1 MTKLTLDIGG
11 MSCGHC
17 VAQVK
22 KTLATLEGVEVTDVK
37 VGSAVIEYDPSAVTT
52 ATIAEALDEQGYALT
67 GAR

>member
-1 MTKLTLDIGG
+1 MTKVTLDING

-22 KTLATLEGVEVTDVK
+22 KTLAALEGVEVSEVA

-52 ATIAEALDEQGYALT
+52 DRIAEALDEQGYSLT
-67 GAR
+67 GSH

>member
-1 MTKLTLDIGG
+1 MTKLTLDISG

-37 VGSAVIEYDPSAVTT
+37 VGSAVIDYDPSALTT
-52 ATIAEALDEQGYALT
+52 ARIAEALDDQGYTLT
-67 GAR
+67 AAR

>member
-22 KTLATLEGVEVTDVK
+22 KTLAALEGVQVSDVA
-37 VGSAVIEYDPSAVTT
+37 VGSAVIEYDPSALTT
-52 ATIAEALDEQGYALT
+52 ARIAEALDDQGYTLT
-67 GAR
+67 GSR